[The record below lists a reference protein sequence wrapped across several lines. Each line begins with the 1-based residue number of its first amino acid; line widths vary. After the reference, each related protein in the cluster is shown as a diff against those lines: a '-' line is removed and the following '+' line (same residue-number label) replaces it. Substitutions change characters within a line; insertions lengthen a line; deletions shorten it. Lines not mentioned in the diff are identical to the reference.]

1 MMFNITSLL
10 LAHGEDLHQ
19 IRVLSG
25 LLRQQRCLFGRLG
38 DSFAHPHFGCA
49 RPRLLAATWPVQL
62 SNRASARDDVLR
74 VQHLLDHH
82 G

>member
-1 MMFNITSLL
+1 MLIITSLL
-10 LAHGEDLHQ
+10 LAHGEYLHQ

-25 LLRQQRCLFGRLG
+25 LLRQQGRLFGSLG
-38 DSFAHPHFGCA
+38 DPLAHPHLGCA
-49 RPRLLAATWPVQL
+49 RPRLLATTWPVQL
-62 SNRASARDDVLR
+62 ANRASTGDDVLR